1 MEGVLK
7 HTKLKDAELKE
18 FISQEFA
25 DRLHIENS
33 FCTNLEGQVVT
44 IADEIAQRGHDIDDA
59 ITSGLIDIDE
69 LLDCLDAYKFQKLHE
84 KLKNER
90 KNIRRKKRHYVSER
104 ELVIGRIISCIVGYF
119 INDVIKTSSEEMK
132 EYGNVPADGVFDKE
146 LIVFSKEGKD
156 CCNFLEK
163 LINKRVIANSDV
175 TRFDHNAGMVIKKL
189 FENYYKNPRL
199 LHAGTLRKIYIDT
212 LTSKVDGVAESAIDL
227 LNGNI
232 DISRQ
237 EIKEITTT
245 LIEDINVAEQAILLE
260 KRKILVRNIADYIA
274 GMTDSYALN
283 EYEKLR

>member
-59 ITSGLIDIDE
+59 ITSG
-69 LLDCLDAYKFQKLHE
+69 
-84 KLKNER
+84 
-90 KNIRRKKRHYVSER
+90 
-104 ELVIGRIISCIVGYF
+104 
-119 INDVIKTSSEEMK
+119 
-132 EYGNVPADGVFDKE
+132 